1 MFFLSGEFQDS
12 SCFCFDRIFS
22 ATPAKQL
29 RATHGSHLF
38 LLFQGILNLQHQR
51 HLAFMNLFFTSNQV
65 SVLLY
70 RIHNVEKVKKKDKR
84 SIQVIINKA
93 SCWKVIVSIFP
104 IWHDITVRPGRSR
117 DSPTITASTR
127 PRLIGGLNVKRYS
140 SFLHTFGLDAETNNN
155 KTSLLQSTQNL
166 FSCPFLLEN

>member
-38 LLFQGILNLQHQR
+38 LLFQGILNLQHQS
-51 HLAFMNLFFTSNQV
+51 HLAFMKN
-65 SVLLY
+65 VLHLIRFPFY
-70 RIHNVEKVKKKDKR
+70 YTESTMLKRWKKDKR

-166 FSCPFLLEN
+166 FSCPFLLEHG